1 VELTALEGS
10 DPRFK
15 GEAPAPSHRSWHIK
29 GFAQSGYG
37 VLAKL
42 LFVQRLAGDDH
53 SGAFGRALTASR

>member
-1 VELTALEGS
+1 MGGLAQAVQLGDLTL
-10 DPRFK
+10 PCLR
-15 GEAPAPSHRSWHIK
+15 
-29 GFAQSGYG
+29 YG